1 MKLKPIQCNI
11 NVMEYTET
19 YGEDISYR
27 NVAISTRQTEND
39 ILKYI
44 SNYNECTVCMSQE
57 QYTTIFEP
65 LFTEIRKLNNQIREL
80 NNK

>member
-19 YGEDISYR
+19 YGVDISYR

-39 ILKYI
+39 ILKDI
-44 SNYNECTVCMSQE
+44 SSYNECTVCISQE
-57 QYTTIFEP
+57 QYKTIFEP